1 MKEKRLI
8 VNADDF
14 GMSAGI
20 TNAILIARRHGF
32 LTSASLM
39 ANMPGAGYAL
49 EQARRIPGFGVGVHL
64 NICEGQPMLPRSH
77 VKSLVDANGNFHAPP
92 VMIRKLWR
100 WQVADSEIEAEF
112 RAQISWMKQKGFHPT
127 HADSHHHMHLYPAA
141 LRPFARAVRVEG
153 IQCVRAS
160 RFEYCSKD
168 RTGRA
173 PYNHSFLRGLAVR
186 AYRAVSQISLLAPF
200 KSPQSRLA
208 FISDH
213 KADCDAIRERWAGAF
228 GCLSPGTYEL
238 ACHPGL
244 FDPAFSPTDRIHAQ
258 REAEL
263 YCLTDHALREH
274 LQRNEVRLISY
285 HDLAH
290 RALMDGTIANAVAS

>member
-1 MKEKRLI
+1 VKEKRLI

-20 TNAILIARRHGF
+20 TDAILIAHRHGF
-32 LTSASLM
+32 LTSTSLM

-49 EQARRIPGFGVGVHL
+49 EQARRAPDLGIGVHL
-64 NICEGQPMLPRSH
+64 NICEGRPILPKSE

-92 VMIRKLWR
+92 AMIRKLSR
-100 WQVADSEIEAEF
+100 WQVVGSELEAEF
-112 RAQISWMKQKGFHPT
+112 RAQITWMKQRGFRPT

-141 LRPFARAVRVEG
+141 LRPFARALRTEEVR
-153 IQCVRAS
+153 CVRAS
-160 RFEYCSKD
+160 RFSHWPMDQPKLAPD
-168 RTGRA
+168 KNRPIRRA
-173 PYNHSFLRGLAVR
+173 AVR
-186 AYRAVSQISLLAPF
+186 AYRAFAQAALRVQF
-200 KSPQSRLA
+200 KSPESRLA
-208 FISDH
+208 FIASHPRDPE
-213 KADCDAIRERWAGAF
+213 ALRDRWAAV
-228 GCLSPGTYEL
+228 LENLAPGTYEL

-244 FDPAFSPTDRIHAQ
+244 FDPAFSPGDRIHSQ

-263 YCLTDHALREH
+263 YCLTDRALREH

-290 RALMDGTIANAVAS
+290 QALMDGTIANAVAS